1 MDPRATLLTLARQ
14 FVAGQWMLAAMQR
27 GAQTARAA
35 SPDAPE
41 AVALCEEFER
51 VKTAWYTKRLPNLAA
66 SMRLAIEVFD
76 TFGPGLARVDDD
88 TEAGDLEQQVF
99 CVA

>member
-1 MDPRATLLTLARQ
+1 
-14 FVAGQWMLAAMQR
+14 MLAAMQR

-35 SPDAPE
+35 SPDVLE
-41 AVALCEEFER
+41 AAALCEEFER
-51 VKTAWYTKRLPNLAA
+51 VETAWYTKRLPNLAA

-88 TEAGDLEQQVF
+88 TEAAIWNNKFFVWLNEF
-99 CVA
+99 SVAPTQ

>member
-1 MDPRATLLTLARQ
+1 
-14 FVAGQWMLAAMQR
+14 MLAAIQR

-41 AVALCEEFER
+41 AAPLCRSLSGVE
-51 VKTAWYTKRLPNLAA
+51 TAWYTKRLPNLAA

-76 TFGPGLARVDDD
+76 TLGPGLARVDDE
-88 TEAGDLEQQVF
+88 TEAVS
-99 CVA
+99 